1 MATVHCFDV
10 DIAAKY
16 GVHCAVLLN
25 NIYYWIQKNEANGQN
40 FYDGKYWTY
49 NSRRAFATLFP
60 YMNARQI
67 AYALN
72 KLIDEG
78 ILETGNYNTTAYDH
92 TLWYTITKKGYTI
105 LQNCHNAETDTKEGA
120 TILQNCHNAE
130 TDTKEG
136 VTILQ
141 NCHIS
146 EPKNVNHDN
155 KNGECISYINTN
167 KKQNK
172 KTNNKKE
179 KLIKE
184 KSSSS
189 FPETE
194 ECKLDILEPEDKY
207 PPLPPLSEYPF

>member
-49 NSRRAFATLFP
+49 NSKKAFEELFP
-60 YMNARQI
+60 YMTARQI
-67 AYALN
+67 DYALK

-78 ILETGNYNTTAYDH
+78 ILETGNYNASAYDR
-92 TLWYTITKKGYTI
+92 TLWYAITKKGFSI
-105 LQNCHNAETDTKEGA
+105 LQNCEMDET
-120 TILQNCHNAE
+120 
-130 TDTKEG
+130 
-136 VTILQ
+136 
-141 NCHIS
+141 
-146 EPKNVNHDN
+146 KNVNGDN
-155 KNGECISYINTN
+155 ENVQCIPYINTN
-167 KKQNK
+167 KKPNRK
-172 KTNNKKE
+172 PNNNKKE
-179 KLIKE
+179 KLKKE

-194 ECKLDILEPEDKY
+194 ECKLDILDPEDKY

>member
-25 NIYYWIQKNEANGQN
+25 NIYFWIQKNEANGQN

-49 NSRRAFATLFP
+49 NSKKAFEELFP
-60 YMNARQI
+60 YMTARQI
-67 AYALN
+67 DYALK

-78 ILETGNYNTTAYDH
+78 ILETGNYNTSAYDR
-92 TLWYTITKKGYTI
+92 TLWYTITKKGYSI
-105 LQNCHNAETDTKEGA
+105 LQNCEMEETNLVNGNNE
-120 TILQNCHNAE
+120 
-130 TDTKEG
+130 
-136 VTILQ
+136 
-141 NCHIS
+141 
-146 EPKNVNHDN
+146 NV
-155 KNGECISYINTN
+155 KCISYINTN
-167 KKQNK
+167 KKPNRK
-172 KTNNKKE
+172 PNNNKKE
-179 KLIKE
+179 KLKKE

>member
-49 NSRRAFATLFP
+49 NSRKAFATLFP

-105 LQNCHNAETDTKEGA
+105 LQNCNNVETDTKEGS
-120 TILQNCHNAE
+120 TILQNCNI
-130 TDTKEG
+130 G
-136 VTILQ
+136 
-141 NCHIS
+141 

-179 KLIKE
+179 KLKKE

-194 ECKLDILEPEDKY
+194 ECKLDILPPEDDY

>member
-25 NIYYWIQKNEANGQN
+25 NIYFWIQKNEANGQN

-49 NSRRAFATLFP
+49 NSKKAFEELFP
-60 YMNARQI
+60 YMTARQI
-67 AYALN
+67 DYALK

-78 ILETGNYNTTAYDH
+78 ILETGNYNTSAYDR
-92 TLWYTITKKGYTI
+92 TLWYTITKKGYSI
-105 LQNCHNAETDTKEGA
+105 LQNCEMEETKTKEGYS
-120 TILQNCHNAE
+120 ILQNCEMEE
-130 TDTKEG
+130 TNLVNGNNE
-136 VTILQ
+136 
-141 NCHIS
+141 
-146 EPKNVNHDN
+146 NV
-155 KNGECISYINTN
+155 KCISYVNTN
-167 KKQNK
+167 KKPNRK
-172 KTNNKKE
+172 PNNNKKE
-179 KLIKE
+179 KLKKE